1 MLSIRLLGPPLIEHD
16 GQLLRIQ
23 RRIPRAL
30 LFYLATIGG
39 AVGRGELLF
48 LFWPEEDDE
57 KAREHLRDNL
67 AKLRAALPDPDLIQ
81 ASTETVSLEFS
92 RLTVDV
98 LEFRRLIEQAGPI
111 SRKLP
116 EGGLLSASA
125 YYALSEAVRL
135 WRSPTFMA
143 GADLSISAP
152 FDEWL
157 SRTDHVLQLTY
168 QQALERLADHETA
181 TGNNEKAAEWLR
193 RALELDPYNEDLHH
207 RLLTT
212 LLDMGA
218 RNEALLHLTALKN
231 LLDRELGLP
240 PGEKILD
247 LEKRLRQSASPEIGP
262 RKAAWPLRPTVQV
275 PFVGQF
281 ENLERLQRAY
291 RRGGGV
297 IIFGE
302 AGAGKTRLV
311 QEFYQRL
318 KAAPRLMIASC
329 RPTEINLPFQPW
341 IELLRHNVSRE
352 EWLQVPSVWAS
363 HLSLLLPELI
373 ALRPDLSAVPDAS
386 SDQMRAALFE
396 AIRSLLVSQARQ
408 WPLLLFFDNIHW
420 GDEASLDA
428 LAYLLERGVFGAG
441 NGLLVMAARTE
452 ETNPFLDHFLLSVSP
467 AFHLDSLEVS
477 RLEVEEIAELAHHVL
492 GKRPPARLVERLA
505 QDTGGNPFFLLE
517 TLQAVLDLS
526 PQLDLEA
533 VDSLPLASSVHQLIQ
548 SRLQR
553 LPAQTRELLMAA
565 AVLGSEFQVTLL
577 EKVAGDS
584 PEEVARALEE
594 LENARLLHITSHD
607 ETLTYAFS
615 HEKIRESLLQELSP
629 ARKRVLHLR
638 TARSLAEHFGAEKE
652 RCAAMLA
659 FHYEEAL
666 DFAEAFD
673 AWVQAGQY
681 AQRLSSF
688 ADASAAFQR
697 AERLIPRTA
706 ALGDEQIYRLY
717 LEWGAMLSE
726 INDTLT
732 LRRIYQ
738 TLMRIAV
745 ERHSD
750 LLTGKALDGLSEACF
765 TVNQFE
771 EGLQYNSQALPYLKK
786 SGHLFSQ
793 MEALTHRGLY
803 LYMLNQVEEAQEVFR
818 EALEIAPHSEDPLL
832 LQARG
837 HTNYRMASTY
847 ILSGWPR
854 DALQYAERSL
864 RDYSQAGQRH
874 GQVMTHVVLS
884 MANHFL
890 GDFAI
895 GRTIAQAGIEL
906 AERFASWRTLG
917 DLHICSSFNE
927 LDLGELG
934 AAWQSAQKALALG
947 TKHGHHDIV
956 AAAYRAC
963 GDIYRHLGAFNQ
975 AVNMYKRGIE
985 MGGQHFAALENLLR
999 MGFTLIQKGDTIG
1012 EVYFQ
1017 QATRRAT
1024 EMRIGMIT
1032 FYARGCQLLILARQK
1047 NFDLLEPQLETFRE
1061 EASARGWNLSLVIEK
1076 YLQALVARAR
1086 DHLEEA
1092 EALCQEII
1100 AAGQELGCPRAE
1112 LRGLILLHEVVQQQG
1127 RSGEETRQRVQA
1139 ILSAMQASLGDAP
1152 LHDIWEEY
1160 QQKVL
1165 TALH

>member
-1 MLSIRLLGPPLIEHD
+1 MLSIRLLGPPLIEHHD
-16 GQLLRIQ
+16 QPLRIQ

-39 AVGRGELLF
+39 PVGRGELLF
-48 LFWPEEDDE
+48 LFWPEENEE

-81 ASTETVSLEFS
+81 SSPETVGLEFA
-92 RLTVDV
+92 RLMVDV
-98 LEFRRLIEQAGPI
+98 LEFRRLIEQAGPLV
-111 SRKLP
+111 RKLSQ
-116 EGGLLSASA
+116 GTLLSASA

-135 WRSPTFMA
+135 WRSPNFMA
-143 GADLSISAP
+143 GTDLSISSP

-168 QQALERLADHETA
+168 RHALERLADQEIA
-181 TGNNEKAAEWLR
+181 TGNNEKAVEWLR
-193 RALELDPYNEDLHH
+193 RAIELDPYNEDLHH
-207 RLLTT
+207 LLLTT
-212 LLDMGA
+212 LLEMGA
-218 RNEALLHLTALKN
+218 RNEAALHLASLKN
-231 LLDRELGLP
+231 LLDRELGVMP
-240 PGEKILD
+240 SEKIL
-247 LEKRLRQSASPEIGP
+247 LVEKRLSKLVAPVTGP
-262 RKAAWPLRPTVQV
+262 LKAAWPLRPTVQV
-275 PFVGQF
+275 PFVGQA

-291 RRGGGV
+291 RKGGGV

-318 KAAPRLMIASC
+318 KATPRLLIASC
-329 RPTEINLPFQPW
+329 RPTEVNLPFQPW
-341 IELLRHNVSRE
+341 IELLRHNVSRD
-352 EWLQVPSVWAS
+352 EWLQVPSVWAGR
-363 HLSLLLPELI
+363 LSLLLPELV
-373 ALRPDLSAVPDAS
+373 ALRPDLTAVPDAS
-386 SDQMRAALFE
+386 SDQMRAVLFE
-396 AIRSLLVSQARQ
+396 AVRSLLVSQARR
-408 WPLLLFFDNIHW
+408 WPILLFFDNLHW
-420 GDEASLDA
+420 GDEASLDL
-428 LAYLLERGVFGAG
+428 LAYLLERSVFGAR
-441 NGLLVMAARTE
+441 NGLLVMTARTE
-452 ETNPFLDHFLLSVSP
+452 ETNPFLDRFLLSVSP
-467 AFHLDSLEVS
+467 AFHLETVEVS

-492 GKRPPARLVERLA
+492 GRRPPPRLVERLA

-548 SRLQR
+548 ARLQR
-553 LPAQTRELLMAA
+553 LPPQTRELLMAA

-577 EKVAGDS
+577 EKVSDSS
-584 PEEVARALEE
+584 PEEIARALEE
-594 LENARLLHITSHD
+594 LENTRLLHMTSSD
-607 ETLTYAFS
+607 DALTYAFS

-629 ARKRVLHLR
+629 ARKRILHLR
-638 TARSLAEHFGAEKE
+638 TARALAEHFGVEKE
-652 RCAAMLA
+652 RFAAMLA
-659 FHYEEAL
+659 SHYEEAL
-666 DFAEAFD
+666 AFPEAFD

-706 ALGDEQIYRLY
+706 SLGDGQIHRLY

-738 TLMRIAV
+738 TLMRLAA

-771 EGLQYNSQALPYLKK
+771 EALQYNSQALPYLKK

-854 DALQYAERSL
+854 EALQYAERSL

-906 AERFASWRTLG
+906 AERFASWRILG
-917 DLHICSSFNE
+917 DLHLCSSFNE

-963 GDIYRHLGAFNQ
+963 GDLYRHLGAFNQ
-975 AVNMYKRGIE
+975 AVNMYKRGLE
-985 MGGQHFAALENLLR
+985 AGGQHFAALENLLR
-999 MGFTLIQKGDTIG
+999 MGFTLLQKGDTIG

-1017 QATRRAT
+1017 QAARRAA

-1032 FYARGCQLLILARQK
+1032 FYARGCQLLTLARQR
-1047 NFDLLEPQLETFRE
+1047 NFDLLEPQLENFRQ
-1061 EASARGWNLSLVIEK
+1061 EASARGWTLSLVTEK
-1076 YLQALVARAR
+1076 YLQALFARAR
-1086 DHLEEA
+1086 GHLKQA
-1092 EALCQEII
+1092 ESLCQEII
-1100 AAGQELGCPRAE
+1100 AAGQETGCPRAE
-1112 LRGLILLHEVVQQQG
+1112 LRGLILLHKVRQEQS
-1127 RSGEETRQRVQA
+1127 RSGEETRQRVRA
-1139 ILSAMQASLGDAP
+1139 LLAAMQATLGDAP
-1152 LHDIWEEY
+1152 LHDIWEDY

-1165 TALH
+1165 AALH